1 LSLWHETTVL
11 HLTENKQLE
20 GSTAED
26 HQFAEWLLKVG
37 RGQNNDD
44 AGLLELPTSMRCGEQ
59 IEHLI
64 KSMYP
69 AINQLNPHRNN
80 DEFFSTIQFS
90 LPAMMMLMLSM
101 HKSYT
106 KYKETFT
113 LSKA

>member
-44 AGLLELPTSMRCGEQ
+44 AGLLELPT
-59 IEHLI
+59 
-64 KSMYP
+64 
-69 AINQLNPHRNN
+69 N
-80 DEFFSTIQFS
+80 STLTEIMTSSSAPYNS
-90 LPAMMMLMLSM
+90 LCPQ
-101 HKSYT
+101 
-106 KYKETFT
+106 
-113 LSKA
+113 